1 MRKKLMFD
9 AFILRFLLT
18 TREKNLFVSSF
29 FFTWT
34 HHNRA
39 GVVIV
44 EEENEKEMRHSHS
57 TLFKYMD
64 KKLVEVLREQ
74 SINRLLKR

>member
-1 MRKKLMFD
+1 MRKKLIFD
-9 AFILRFLLT
+9 AFAPFSLNNQRKKTYSFLP
-18 TREKNLFVSSF
+18 

-44 EEENEKEMRHSHS
+44 EEENDKEMRRSHS
-57 TLFKYMD
+57 TLFTYMD

-74 SINRLLKR
+74 IINRLLKR

>member
-9 AFILRFLLT
+9 AFTPFSLNNQRKKLIRF
-18 TREKNLFVSSF
+18 FV

-44 EEENEKEMRHSHS
+44 EEENDKEMRHSHS
-57 TLFKYMD
+57 TLFTYMD

-74 SINRLLKR
+74 IINRLLKR